1 MPQLVAAIGQMTP
14 KGQRQFVFAMAPGLT
29 QHQLKSHLEPL
40 GPATT
45 IVEDATYDLLGAADV
60 AIISSGTATVEAAL
74 LGVPMV
80 VIYRVAPF
88 TAFVVRQLARTK
100 LFAMVNVLAGKG
112 IVPELIQDDFTP
124 ERLVRETERL
134 LGSAQAR
141 ETIRAEL
148 AKVRQKLGPHGAIE
162 RAADIIAGMI
172 QEKSTG
178 TLQ

>member
-1 MPQLVAAIGQMTP
+1 MPGLVAAIGQMAS

-29 QHQLKSHLEPL
+29 QAELQGHMAPLE
-40 GPATT
+40 PATT
-45 IVEDATYDLLGAADV
+45 VVENATYDLLGAADV
-60 AIISSGTATVEAAL
+60 AVISSGTATVEAAL

-100 LFAMVNVLAGKG
+100 LFAMVNLLAGKE

-134 LGSAQAR
+134 LDSAEAR
-141 ETIRAEL
+141 EIMRGEL
-148 AKVRQKLGPHGAIE
+148 AKVRHTLGPSGAIE
-162 RAADIIAGMI
+162 RAADIIAVMI
-172 QEKSTG
+172 QEKPAG
-178 TLQ
+178 ILQ

>member
-1 MPQLVAAIGQMTP
+1 
-14 KGQRQFVFAMAPGLT
+14 
-29 QHQLKSHLEPL
+29 
-40 GPATT
+40 
-45 IVEDATYDLLGAADV
+45 
-60 AIISSGTATVEAAL
+60 VEAAL